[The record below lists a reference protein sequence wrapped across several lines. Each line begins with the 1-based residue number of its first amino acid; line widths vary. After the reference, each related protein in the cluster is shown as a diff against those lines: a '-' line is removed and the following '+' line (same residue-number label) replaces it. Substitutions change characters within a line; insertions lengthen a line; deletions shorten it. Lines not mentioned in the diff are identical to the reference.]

1 MSKVVKGVKKV
12 FRKVVKVVKKIVPA
26 VLAAAAVF
34 FTAGAALVG
43 TAGWAAAAGKV
54 GSLLGTGTLGKTVAG
69 AVYHAGYG
77 AAIGGTVS
85 KLSGGSFTQGA
96 QRGAA
101 IGAVTGGLAGGLNK
115 LPQTDPGNAG
125 TWKSLIKP
133 TTATSPQNLGAG
145 STVASGPPTGATAE
159 SPVAASQS
167 PSAVASGA
175 TVAPPIEP
183 SKSWYENPM
192 LGHVAV
198 GLGQGLSAR
207 GNQRNEL
214 RMMERQNEL
223 NETRYAGAVPTP
235 GLMALAPS
243 PQQLHQNRVVF
254 PRPIGLG
261 LRDMWDPVTGLI
273 RRVS

>member
-101 IGAVTGGLAGGLNK
+101 IGAVTGGLAGALNK
-115 LPQTDPGNAG
+115 LPQTNPDNAG
-125 TWKSLIKP
+125 TWRNLIKP
-133 TTATSPQNLGAG
+133 TPAPSP
-145 STVASGPPTGATAE
+145 SPSPVASGPPGATGDSSVAASPSP
-159 SPVAASQS
+159 SPVASG
-167 PSAVASGA
+167 PTGA
-175 TVAPPIEP
+175 TVAAPIPP

>member
-1 MSKVVKGVKKV
+1 MSKLVKGVKKV
-12 FRKVVKVVKKIVPA
+12 FRRVVKAVKKILPV

-77 AAIGGTVS
+77 AVIGGTVS
-85 KLSGGSFTQGA
+85 KLSGGGFTQGA

-125 TWKSLIKP
+125 TWRSLINP
-133 TTATSPQNLGAG
+133 TPAPSP
-145 STVASGPPTGATAE
+145 SPSPVASGSPGATGD
-159 SPVAASQS
+159 SSVAASQS
-167 PSAVASGA
+167 PSGA
-175 TVAPPIEP
+175 TVAPPIET

-235 GLMALAPS
+235 GLMALPPS
-243 PQQLHQNRVVF
+243 PQQLNQNRVVF

>member
-12 FRKVVKVVKKIVPA
+12 FRKIVKVVKKIVPA

-101 IGAVTGGLAGGLNK
+101 IGAVTGGLAGGLGK
-115 LPQTDPGNAG
+115 LPQTNPGNAG
-125 TWKSLIKP
+125 TWRNLINP
-133 TTATSPQNLGAG
+133 TLATSPAG
-145 STVASGPPTGATAE
+145 SAVASSPPTGATPD
-159 SPVAASQS
+159 SSVAAS
-167 PSAVASGA
+167 PAGSAVASAPPTGA
-175 TVAPPIEP
+175 TVAAPIPPSEP
-183 SKSWYENPM
+183 WYKNPT

-223 NETRYAGAVPTP
+223 NEGRYAGTVPTP